1 MIKPD
6 MAAMWLARCRGNRIA
21 EMWLACYTEQEIA
34 EAVGLTQQAVS
45 AMEPQ
50 KSDIWQKFVIFSNY
64 KEQNGLKW
72 TSGKNKPL
80 TDKSQN

>member
-1 MIKPD
+1 
-6 MAAMWLARCRGNRIA
+6 
-21 EMWLACYTEQEIA
+21 MWLACYTEEEIA

-64 KEQNGLKW
+64 REPGWQPPIHDVAGTL
-72 TSGKNKPL
+72 SR
-80 TDKSQN
+80 